1 MGSPL
6 SRIGVILRPYTVVH
20 SSSHAERR
28 ARLKLVGNATR
39 SGGGLSANEPRA
51 ELDDAELVVLAQN
64 HDMAAYEVLYRRH
77 VAYAMSL
84 AVRIQGSVVDV
95 EDIVHDGFLR
105 AHEQLRELRDPPAF
119 RSWLGSII
127 VRLVATRLRRR
138 RLLERFGLS
147 VGDPVEIDAIAG
159 AEASPEDRAQ
169 LAQLYAL
176 LQTVPASDRIA
187 WMLRTIE
194 RHPLEDVARLCRC
207 SLATAKRRIT
217 RAQRFLSS
225 HFVAASPGEAT

>member
-1 MGSPL
+1 
-6 SRIGVILRPYTVVH
+6 VVQF
-20 SSSHAERR
+20 SSQA
-28 ARLKLVGNATR
+28 ARHGRLQLVGRPAR
-39 SGGGLSANEPRA
+39 GGTSLGAAEPRT
-51 ELDDAELVVLAQN
+51 ELQDAELVVLAQN
-64 HDMAAYEVLYRRH
+64 QDMAAFEVLYRRH
-77 VAYAMSL
+77 AGYVLSL
-84 AVRIQGSVVDV
+84 AVRIQGSIVDA
-95 EDIVHDGFLR
+95 EDIVHDAFLK
-105 AHEQLRELRDPPAF
+105 AHEQLGELRDPPAF
-119 RSWLGSII
+119 RSWLGAI
-127 VRLVATRLRRR
+127 VVRFVATRMRRR

-147 VGDPVEIDAIAG
+147 VGEPVEIDAIAA

-194 RHPLEDVARLCRC
+194 RHPLDEVARLCRC
-207 SLATAKRRIT
+207 SLATAKRRIS